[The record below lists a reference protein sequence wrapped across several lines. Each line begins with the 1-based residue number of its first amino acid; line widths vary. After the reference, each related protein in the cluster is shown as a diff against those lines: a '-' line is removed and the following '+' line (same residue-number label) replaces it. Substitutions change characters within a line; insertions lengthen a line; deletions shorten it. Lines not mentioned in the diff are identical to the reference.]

1 MNKKW
6 MRSISAG
13 LMSLLVAASVSFNA
27 MAEETVTM
35 DHAISFTGMA
45 LNDPIDGIWQGVREN
60 SETKS
65 VESFNE
71 GISGDGKSLKLNGYQ
86 SGGNMEYVYTD
97 LNEFHNKIIKFKMV
111 FDGSFPN
118 IDASFIAF
126 ALRVPEYSTKFFW
139 DTNCYSFII
148 KGGSIE
154 VQKHPAKYQGQDNNL
169 GGTKGKTPVVVAL
182 DTPFTAGTY
191 DVEVGVIDG
200 KSPNTGEDSVNLI
213 FRLNGKELVNIWDD
227 SGRTPCVTQKGYFA
241 ICPIYTQEDVQ
252 DEEGKKESRSSITI
266 LPVDA
271 GAGEE
276 TEPPANTTKQPENTT
291 KRPENTTKQPVNT
304 QTNEQTD
311 SHQTSG
317 EATETQP
324 AQETGEPSDTTGQ
337 TLDNPADEPG
347 TTTAAAEPIGGDVS
361 GGGLSGGAIAGIV
374 IGVIVVLGAGGFALY
389 YFVIR
394 KKTSPKE

>member
-13 LMSLLVAASVSFNA
+13 LMSLMVAASVSFNA
-27 MAEETVTM
+27 MAEESVTM

-86 SGGNMEYVYTD
+86 SGANTEYVYTD
-97 LNEFHNKIIKFKMV
+97 LNEFHNKIIKFKMT
-111 FDGSFPN
+111 FDGSLPN
-118 IDASFIAF
+118 IDGSFLAF

-169 GGTKGKTPVVVAL
+169 GGTKGKTPVVVKL

-200 KSPNTGEDSVNLI
+200 KSPNTGKDSVNLI
-213 FRLNGKELVNIWDD
+213 LRLNGKELVNIWDD
-227 SGRTPCVTQKGYFA
+227 SGRTPHITQKGYFA

-266 LPVDA
+266 LPVSA
-271 GAGEE
+271 GTSDE
-276 TEPPANTTKQPENTT
+276 TQPPANTTKQPENTT
-291 KRPENTTKQPVNT
+291 KQPVNTTKQPENTQVNT
-304 QTNEQTD
+304 KPD
-311 SHQTSG
+311 SSQTSG
-317 EATETQP
+317 EATETEMT
-324 AQETGEPSDTTGQ
+324 QETGEPTDVSGQ
-337 TLDNPADEPG
+337 TDVPVEEPDA
-347 TTTAAAEPIGGDVS
+347 TTAATEPVGGDVDE

-394 KKTSPKE
+394 KKNSPKE